1 MYHSMGGVVVV
12 DPNGQDSAVRQL
24 HLRTIEN
31 LTLEYV
37 LDLYG
42 YDNDNLILV
51 LGEEWQHWS
60 SH

>member
-1 MYHSMGGVVVV
+1 MYHIMGGVVVV

-51 LGEEWQHWS
+51 LGEE
-60 SH
+60 